1 MYWMWKLQG
10 LDVYNDIL
18 VGICYI
24 IQISLVSM
32 YRLIIRISRIKELR
46 GK

>member
-1 MYWMWKLQG
+1 MANEFTAR
-10 LDVYNDIL
+10 VA
-18 VGICYI
+18 GISVSVYI